1 MDAQEILKADL
12 DDLVFEGKNKSY
24 GAYELRKKYSRHIML
39 ALLISVGFYIVAFV
53 TPYVFAL
60 MKPAPKEIAKKE
72 IKYTELSEPP
82 PIDKNTPPPPPPD
95 LPPPPPKTIKF
106 TPPVIKPDEL
116 VEEED
121 VPPPIEEMQEAEIS
135 TTVEVDPNA
144 SYDFSAETQVVE
156 EKAPEIFMYVE
167 QMPEFPGGQ
176 VELLKYLQ
184 KNLRYPAAARENG
197 IEGKVVLQ
205 FVVDESG
212 KISEIQTVRDIGGG
226 CAEEAIRVVRSMP
239 PWKAGKQNGNA
250 VKVYFKL
257 PVTFKLGTE

>member
-1 MDAQEILKADL
+1 
-12 DDLVFEGKNKSY
+12 
-24 GAYELRKKYSRHIML
+24 
-39 ALLISVGFYIVAFV
+39 
-53 TPYVFAL
+53 
-60 MKPAPKEIAKKE
+60 MKPDPVVVAKKE

-116 VEEED
+116 VKEED
-121 VPPPIEEMQEAEIS
+121 VPPPIEEMQQAEIS
-135 TTVEVDPNA
+135 TVDVDA
-144 SYDFSAETQVVE
+144 DATYDFSAETQVVE

-176 VELLKYLQ
+176 AELLKYLQ

-205 FVVDESG
+205 FVVDEGG

-226 CAEEAIRVVRSMP
+226 CAEESIRVVRSMP
-239 PWKAGKQNGNA
+239 PWKPGKQNGNA